1 MDLKSA
7 DDEAD
12 AIEEISKNPEETNE
26 IIAEIDSAISK
37 IDEALPLVRDLDA
50 ADKEL
55 DDLSDLSRTTFED
68 LINLSMN
75 VEPRYS
81 GPIIQSAATLLG
93 HAITAKQTKIDKKL
107 KMIDLQLKK
116 AGLDQKER
124 ALKAKSSN
132 PIDEA
137 EDGKGV
143 VLDRNALL
151 QQILG
156 KTKET

>member
-1 MDLKSA
+1 LDLKSA
-7 DDEAD
+7 DEAG
-12 AIEEISKNPEETNE
+12 AIEELSTNPEGTADL
-26 IIAEIDSAISK
+26 IAEIDSAICK
-37 IDEALPLVRDLDA
+37 IDEALPMVRDLDA

-55 DDLSDLSRTTFED
+55 DDLADLSRTTFED
-68 LINLSMN
+68 LISLSMN

-124 ALKAKSSN
+124 ALKAKTN

-137 EDGKGV
+137 EDGQGV

-151 QQILG
+151 KQILG
-156 KTKET
+156 KTKEP